1 MREKTTAL
9 YGAAIFDGASLHMD
23 RALVLRGDRLG
34 GIVPHNAVPDD
45 AERIELSGGILAPGF
60 VDLQVNGGGGV
71 MFYDD
76 PSVDTLRS
84 IAAAHAS
91 LGATS
96 ILPTLITQTADKV
109 RAAIT
114 AVETAIAE
122 GVPGIVGLHL
132 EGPHLSLA
140 RKGAHAPSLIRTME
154 AADLALLLEAA
165 DRIPFLKVTL
175 APESVSFEQMRRLS
189 DAGILLSLGHTDAS
203 YDQCMMSADNG
214 VRCVTHLF
222 NAMSQLGNREPGL
235 VGAALAHGGLSAG
248 LIADLIHVHPVSIH
262 AALRAKAGPGRI
274 FLVSDAMAAAGSG
287 IAQFQ
292 LNGRQINRHN
302 GRLTLTDGTL
312 AGADL
317 DLSTALR
324 NIMDVTQQHLE
335 DVLDMATSIPATL
348 IGKQREIGH
357 LCDHAQ
363 ADLVHLTATGELGAV
378 WQLGRQVL

>member
-1 MREKTTAL
+1 
-9 YGAAIFDGASLHMD
+9 MD

-76 PSVDTLRS
+76 PSVDTLRT

-114 AVETAIAE
+114 SVETAIAE

-175 APESVSFEQMRRLS
+175 APESVSFEQMRCLS

-203 YDQCMMSADNG
+203 FDQCMMSADNG

-274 FLVSDAMAAAGSG
+274 FLVSDAMAAAGSD
-287 IAQFQ
+287 IAHFQ

-324 NIMDVTQQHLE
+324 NIMNVTQQRLE
-335 DVLDMATSIPATL
+335 HVLDMATSIPATL